1 MKNARL
7 ILGLGFAIG
16 MLVAAPAAR
25 AACGPPACPGLPI
38 DSKAAFLELPGAV
51 QVTDRLN
58 ALAAGPFAARTAYYG
73 GGWDSYQYGSI
84 FFRSDVTRRSW
95 RAFED
100 RPGRVT
106 YLDAER
112 SCSRTVTKA
121 HPNTL
126 EADTKATWQCR
137 PRRASDIDGATW
149 LRAWLPAA
157 MWPEAFRAGSYI
169 DTTGKA
175 AESDVGT
182 GLMFGFNGYTV
193 SYSFTASGIDVGRV
207 ISAYEMDETSADV
220 TTADV
225 PTLPA
230 MSRFKTKAQG
240 GG

>member
-7 ILGLGFAIG
+7 ILGFGFAIG
-16 MLVAAPAAR
+16 MLVATPAAHAER
-25 AACGPPACPGLPI
+25 DPSACLVCPIASPAEFL
-38 DSKAAFLELPGAV
+38 DSPGAV
-51 QVTDRLN
+51 KVTDRLN

-84 FFRSDVTRRSW
+84 FYRSGVTRRSW
-95 RAFED
+95 RAFEHY
-100 RPGRVT
+100 PGRVT
-106 YLDAER
+106 YLDANR

-157 MWPEAFRAGSYI
+157 TLTEAFRAGSYV

-182 GLMFGFNGYTV
+182 GLTFGFDGYEV
-193 SYSFTASGIDVGRV
+193 SYVFTASGIVLGKV
-207 ISAYEMDETSADV
+207 IRAYEMDETLAKV
-220 TTADV
+220 TMADV

>member
-1 MKNARL
+1 MRPARL
-7 ILGLGFAIG
+7 ILGFGCAIG
-16 MLVAAPAAR
+16 ILVAAPAAH
-25 AACGPPACPGLPI
+25 AACGPSSCPGLPI
-38 DSKAAFLELPGAV
+38 VSSAAFLDSPGAV

-84 FFRSDVTRRSW
+84 FSRSGVTRTSR

-100 RPGRVT
+100 YPGRVT

-126 EADTKATWQCR
+126 EADTKATWRCR
-137 PRRASDIDGATW
+137 PRRASDTDGATW
-149 LRAWLPAA
+149 LLAWLPAA
-157 MWPEAFRAGSYI
+157 KLPEPFRAGWYI
-169 DTTGKA
+169 DTTDNA

-182 GLMFGFNGYTV
+182 GLIFGFDGYEI
-193 SYSFTASGIDVGRV
+193 SYRFTASGIDLGRV
-207 ISAYEMDETSADV
+207 IRAYELDETSAEV
-220 TTADV
+220 TTVDV

-240 GG
+240 GR